1 MISLAAATGLVDA
14 IEAAG
19 CPPDRLL
26 RPLGLTR
33 STLADP
39 HGFIPSSDFAQLL
52 EDAARATGD
61 ESFGLHF
68 GERFHPKN
76 IGLLMYVVVNSPTV
90 GAALENVG
98 RYLRVHNQAARSSV
112 VVEGGRASARH
123 EFSGLTVAVP
133 RQQNEFSMAVAINT
147 IRLMAGTV
155 WVPIEVQF
163 AHAAPHALAEH
174 TRIFG
179 APVSFGHETNA
190 LVMEREFLERHVPAA
205 DRRLYP
211 ILRRYLESVLAEM
224 PAEDRLL
231 ATIRRAI
238 GESIRD
244 GSPKLGAVARK
255 VAMSPRSLQRQLKEY
270 GTEFNA
276 LVDDTRRRFASHY
289 LRDRK
294 HTLTEIAYL
303 VGYSE
308 VSAFNRAFK
317 RWTGST
323 PADFRREALKR
334 A

>member
-1 MISLAAATGLVDA
+1 MISLAAATGLIEA

-19 CPPDRLL
+19 CPPDRVL

-33 STLADP
+33 SALGDP

-52 EDAARATGD
+52 EEAAQATGD

-76 IGLLMYVVVNSPTV
+76 IGLLTYVVINSPTV
-90 GAALENVG
+90 SAAFENVG
-98 RYLRVHNQAARSSV
+98 RYLRVHNEAARSSV
-112 VVEGGRASARH
+112 VVEGRWASARH

-133 RQQNEFSMAVAINT
+133 RQQNEFSTAVAIGT
-147 IRLMAGTV
+147 VRLMAGSD
-155 WVPIEVQF
+155 WVPIEVRF
-163 AHAAPHALAEH
+163 AHPAPHALAEH
-174 TRIFG
+174 ARIFG
-179 APVSFGHETNA
+179 APVSFGHDANA
-190 LVMEREFLERHVPAA
+190 LVMEREFLERQVPAA
-205 DRRLYP
+205 DERLYP
-211 ILRRYLESVLAEM
+211 ILRRYLEGVLAEM

-231 ATIRRAI
+231 ASVRRAI

-244 GSPKLGAVARK
+244 GNPKLAAVAKK
-255 VAMSPRSLQRQLKEY
+255 VALSPRSLQRQLREF

-276 LVDDTRRRFASHY
+276 LVDDTRRRFSIHY

-294 HTLTEIAYL
+294 HTLTEVAYL

-308 VSAFNRAFK
+308 VSAFNRAFR

-323 PADFRREALKR
+323 PADYRREAAKR
-334 A
+334 S